1 MAEKSLR
8 AAIIGCG
15 PGGENRG
22 GVHSIAYAHGW
33 AFANRDDID
42 LFAAASRTEA
52 NRDAFLNDFPGT
64 RMYADYREMLEAE
77 QPDLVSVCAFPQD
90 RETMVGAALDAGAK
104 ILWCEK
110 PFALSTGAADR
121 LLAAAEAAGA
131 RIFLNHQRRFGEV
144 FGFWR
149 EAIASGEIGN
159 LESVDIVQPGPGLID
174 FGIHLI
180 DAAQS
185 ILGERKAVQVMAG
198 ADWDGGD
205 YKGLKIEKHLLGA
218 IGFDDGV
225 RLSYEAGSAKRA
237 QPILRATGDAGY
249 AELHVGPKAH
259 MASVFRRLNP
269 TGVLNPPADTHFH
282 HGEDGNLFYKRTLA
296 EILDAVGTDRA
307 SPIDGKVARTGIEWM
322 AGLIESART
331 AKRLSFP
338 LEQTDSPLEL
348 LQS

>member
-1 MAEKSLR
+1 MAEKTLK

-33 AFANRDDID
+33 ALADNPAVD
-42 LFAAASRTEA
+42 LVAAASRTEV
-52 NRDAFLNDFPGT
+52 NRDAFLEDFPGT

-77 QPDLVSVCAFPQD
+77 RPDLVSVCAFPQD
-90 RETMVGAALDAGAK
+90 REAMVGPALEAGAK
-104 ILWCEK
+104 IIWCEK

-121 LLAAAEAAGA
+121 MLAAAEDAGA
-131 RIFLNHQRRFGEV
+131 RLFLNHQRRFGEV
-144 FGFWR
+144 FGLWR
-149 EAIASGEIGN
+149 EAIAKGSIGN
-159 LESVDIVQPGPGLID
+159 LEAVDIVQPGPGLID

-185 ILGERKAVQVMAG
+185 ILGERRPLQVMAG
-198 ADWDGGD
+198 ADWAGGT
-205 YKGLKIEKHLLGA
+205 YKGLQIEKHLLGA
-218 IGFDDGV
+218 IGFEDGV
-225 RLSYEAGSAKRA
+225 RLTYEAGSAKRA

-259 MASVFRRLNP
+259 MASVFRRINP
-269 TGVLNPPADTHFH
+269 TGLLNPPADTHFH

-296 EILDAVGTDRA
+296 EILEAHQAGRS
-307 SPIDGKVARTGIEWM
+307 SPIDGAVARTGVEWM

-331 AKRLSFP
+331 GKVLSFP
-338 LEQTDSPLEL
+338 LEQTGSPLEL